1 MEDKAFIG
9 SLLKEHA
16 DAMVSFVNRQTS
28 SDFEASPNG
37 KWSVGQNLDHLNKSL
52 SPVNLALQLPSFAL
66 RLLFGK
72 PNRKQRNYA
81 ELVERY
87 HQKLAAGGTASGPF
101 IPPKVAWNKKEKLIA
116 KFIKETETLNRLM
129 NKCSEDYLDLY
140 LLPHPLLGKITVRE
154 MLFFSVY
161 HIQHHLHLL
170 EEREK
175 TTR

>member
-16 DAMVSFVNRQTS
+16 DAMISFVHRQTS

-52 SPVNLALQLPSFAL
+52 SPVNLALRLPSFVL

-72 PNRKQRNYA
+72 PNRKQRNYS

-129 NKCSEDYLDLY
+129 NKCSENHLDNY
-140 LLPHPLLGKITVRE
+140 LLPHPLLGKITLRE

-161 HIQHHLHLL
+161 HIQHHLNLL
-170 EEREK
+170 ENRQ
-175 TTR
+175 RPHH